1 MDQFDQ
7 LLAINNGRSAQLL
20 QSVVDFLPKLVF
32 ALIVWIVFWFV
43 AKAVRA

>member
-7 LLAINNGRSAQLL
+7 LLNINSGPSAQLL
-20 QSVVDFLPKLVF
+20 QSVVVFLPKLLF
-32 ALIVWIVFWFV
+32 ALVVWIIFWFV